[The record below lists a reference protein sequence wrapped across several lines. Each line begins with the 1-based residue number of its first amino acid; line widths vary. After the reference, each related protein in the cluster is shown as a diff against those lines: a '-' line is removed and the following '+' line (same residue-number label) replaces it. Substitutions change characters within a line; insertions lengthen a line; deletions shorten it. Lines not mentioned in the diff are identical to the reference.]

1 MFGSGILCSNKSSID
16 VTNYFQNDGAL
27 HLICSN
33 LNSTSRYNSIIRN
46 IQIIPNNIFQ
56 NDMSIIQTYSAHIY
70 STQLALITELSLI
83 SIQLSLISIQLAL
96 ITELSLISI
105 QLSLLSI
112 RTNSVYPIY
121 LSYRYIL
128 TTSHIYSYQLS
139 LISLQVN
146 SQLYHLYD
154 DDDEV
159 F

>member
-16 VTNYFQNDGAL
+16 VTNYIQNDGAL

-56 NDMSIIQTYSAHIY
+56 NDMSIIQTYS
-70 STQLALITELSLI
+70 T
-83 SIQLSLISIQLAL
+83 QLAL

-139 LISLQVN
+139 LISWQLN
-146 SQLYHLYD
+146 SQLYHLYR
-154 DDDEV
+154 
-159 F
+159 FILSISHIYSTQLTLLSI